1 MKSSMNKISFNYSKT
16 IRFFNS
22 SLASFYF
29 LQWANRAPY
38 LPVQTGGLLEIFWV
52 WLFLLPVPLK
62 LDLKTSCGSIS
73 TSAGTFLAM
82 SVLIRFPSVYFDL
95 GSIDSDCLLSLL
107 SFKLTGLRCASS
119 ATSLAAVGL
128 TAVGMLFVTGEGVSD
143 LAGLFVWPFLLKK
156 TQNVNR
162 QINTQFS

>member
-1 MKSSMNKISFNYSKT
+1 M
-16 IRFFNS
+16 
-22 SLASFYF
+22 
-29 LQWANRAPY
+29 
-38 LPVQTGGLLEIFWV
+38 
-52 WLFLLPVPLK
+52 PLK

-95 GSIDSDCLLSLL
+95 GSIGSDCLLSLL
-107 SFKLTGLRCASS
+107 SFKLTGLGCSSS

-143 LAGLFVWPFLLKK
+143 LAGLFV
-156 TQNVNR
+156 
-162 QINTQFS
+162 